1 MAPAAGKSPG
11 LRLWL
16 FEVVSMNE
24 QEKSTVTIDR
34 PQPKWVAA
42 ARAEA
47 TAVEQG
53 LWAAL
58 EEVEDP
64 EWPVSVVDMGLIYG
78 LRYRDGRV
86 DIELT
91 FTAMGCPCMEFII
104 GDIRERLLQETAVTE
119 VKMEIVWDPPWTRQR
134 LSAKGIEKLRK
145 WGISA

>member
-1 MAPAAGKSPG
+1 MS
-11 LRLWL
+11 
-16 FEVVSMNE
+16 E
-24 QEKSTVTIDR
+24 QEKSTTTNR
-34 PQPKWVAA
+34 PKPKWVAA

-47 TAVEQG
+47 TAVEQQ

-78 LRYRDGRV
+78 LRCHDGRV
-86 DIELT
+86 EIDLT

-104 GDIRERLLQETAVTE
+104 ADIRERLLQETAVTD

-134 LSAKGIEKLRK
+134 LSAKGIEKLRQ
-145 WGISA
+145 WGVSA